1 VADVIVGSTERERK
15 EYGDICRLSV
25 VGCWLLVVGC
35 WLLVVG
41 KQRNTQAY
49 RKPVIEADGFERY
62 IRALSVLW

>member
-15 EYGDICRLSV
+15 EYGDICRLS
-25 VGCWLLVVGC
+25 VVGC